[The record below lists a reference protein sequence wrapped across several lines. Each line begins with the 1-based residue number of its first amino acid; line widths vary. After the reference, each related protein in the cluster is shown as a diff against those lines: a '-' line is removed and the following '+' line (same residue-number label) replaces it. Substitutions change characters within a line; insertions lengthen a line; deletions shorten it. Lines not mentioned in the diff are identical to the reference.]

1 MPRYIKNFIIIASL
15 LLVSCANPILPEAIT
30 APEVTNQTV
39 EVRTSLGEILEVFD
53 ISNLSIAEQRTRA
66 AAVKVATAREPIWLP
81 MAVVSL

>member
-39 EVRTSLGEILEVFD
+39 EVRTSLGEILEVLIFQ
-53 ISNLSIAEQRTRA
+53 IFLLRNN
-66 AAVKVATAREPIWLP
+66 EPAPPQLRYVP
-81 MAVVSL
+81 Y